1 VTQSITA
8 AAPGK
13 LRARRALARV
23 SPPLLPAQIRW
34 LGALLLVTQLPLVSF
49 VPVWVAG
56 FGAMLVA
63 LRFLLLRRDRLR
75 AGALPA
81 RIPSWALALFAL
93 TAGIAIKVSFGYFLG
108 RDPSVAFLYLLIGIK
123 FLETRTTRDAS
134 LLVCLGSF
142 LVVTPFFYNQSL
154 WAAIAALPALLLL
167 GAVLQVLA
175 LPAAGE
181 KPVRWRVPILRAAK
195 FFAQGIPLA
204 LLLFVLFPRLTGPLW
219 GLPADHMGK
228 SGLSDRMAPGT
239 ITELSLSDSVAFRV
253 DFAGAVPQSP
263 QLYWRGPVLTRFDGW
278 EWTAIPRPSGH
289 LAPPGAKPITYTVTL
304 EPHYKPWLFAL
315 DLPAALPRVATD
327 PGSGPPGNEIA
338 MLTRDQ
344 QLISRTLVSQ
354 PLRYEQQSILRDA
367 YPQTDDA
374 QAAAE
379 TAEALRLPPGNPRTH
394 ALARELRD
402 GAVDDRGFV
411 RAVLMYFR
419 NEPFVYTLSPGE
431 LFEHDVI
438 DGFLFDSKR
447 GFCEHYA
454 SAFVVLLRA
463 AGVPARVV
471 TGYQGGEINPSGGY
485 MIVRQSDAHAWA
497 EALIDGQWQRYD
509 PTAAVAPSRIEGGI
523 GRALAEESIPLFARM
538 DGNWLKAVQLAWD
551 AVNYNWGRHV
561 IGFNYERQR
570 SFWRD
575 WKLDGLEAWQMVI
588 VGALFALVWLGGLL
602 GWLVWRRRHQDR
614 ARALWDHV
622 GARLARAGLPRQP
635 HEGPLA
641 YAARAAARWPEFAV
655 AFQVIGD
662 AYAALRYG
670 LEADR
675 DDRQRE
681 RAAALARLA
690 RAADVL
696 PAPAALRRMIGAEPW
711 KIAGP
716 AA

>member
-1 VTQSITA
+1 MMASA
-8 AAPGK
+8 AATPSAGERPRGAPA
-13 LRARRALARV
+13 RA
-23 SPPLLPAQIRW
+23 SPPLAPSQIRW
-34 LGALLLVTQLPLVSF
+34 LGTLLLAAQVPLLSF
-49 VPVWVAG
+49 VPLWVAG

-63 LRFLLLRRDRLR
+63 LRFFLLHRDRLR

-81 RIPSWALALFAL
+81 RIPSWALALFAVA
-93 TAGIAIKVSFGYFLG
+93 AGLAIRQSFGYFLG
-108 RDPSVAFLYLLIGIK
+108 RDPSVAFLYVLIGIK

-134 LLVCLGSF
+134 LLVCLASF

-154 WAAIAALPALLLL
+154 LAAIAALPALLLL

-175 LPAAGE
+175 LPAAG
-181 KPVRWRVPILRAAK
+181 PAFAHWRVPVLRSAK
-195 FFAQGIPLA
+195 LFAQGIPLA
-204 LLLFVLFPRLTGPLW
+204 LVLFVLFPRLTGPLW

-239 ITELSLSDSVAFRV
+239 ITELSLSDAVAFRV
-253 DFAGAVPQSP
+253 DFADVVPLSA

-278 EWTAIPRPSGH
+278 EWTGIARPNGQLTRSD
-289 LAPPGAKPITYTVTL
+289 AKPIAYTVTL

-315 DLPAALPRVATD
+315 DLPAALPRAATD
-327 PGSGPPGNEIA
+327 AGAGAPTSELA
-338 MLTRDQ
+338 LLTRDQ
-344 QLISRTLVSQ
+344 QLIARTPVSQ
-354 PLRYEQQSILRDA
+354 PLRYEQLSILRDA
-367 YPQTDDA
+367 YPPADDV
-374 QAAAE
+374 QAAFE
-379 TAEALRLPPGNPRTH
+379 LAEALRLPPGNPGTR

-402 GAVDDRGFV
+402 RAPADRAFV
-411 RAVLMYFR
+411 RAVLDYFR

-431 LFEHDVI
+431 LFEHDII
-438 DGFLFDSKR
+438 DGFLFDSRR

-454 SAFVVLLRA
+454 SSFVALLRA
-463 AGVPARVV
+463 AGIAARVV
-471 TGYQGGEINPSGGY
+471 TGYQGGEMNPSGGY

-497 EALIDGQWQRYD
+497 EALIDGQWRRYD

-523 GRALAEESIPLFARM
+523 GRALAGEPIPLFARL

-551 AVNYNWGRHV
+551 AVNHDWRRHV

-575 WKLDGLEAWQMVI
+575 WKLDGLAAWQMVA
-588 VGALFALVWLGGLL
+588 VGAAFALLWVGALL

-614 ARALWDHV
+614 ARALWDGV
-622 GARLARAGLPRQP
+622 CARLARAGLPRQP

-641 YAARAAARWPEFAV
+641 YAARAAVRWPEFAV

-670 LEADR
+670 PAAGR
-675 DDRQRE
+675 DDGQRE
-681 RAAALARLA
+681 HAAALARLA
-690 RAADVL
+690 RAAEVL
-696 PAPAALRRMIGAEPW
+696 PAPAALRGMHEA
-711 KIAGP
+711 AAVP